1 MPLYKR
7 GTTWWIR
14 FTTPNGERVRCSA
27 GTADKVQAQEY
38 HDRLKA
44 EAWRVDK
51 LGEKPRYTW
60 DDAGYKY
67 LIETQHKAT
76 HAEDKRKMVWLQQFL
91 RGRPLSEIDR
101 ELIGRIGEIKAQE
114 ASPPTAN
121 RFLALI
127 RAVLRKAALEWEW
140 IDKVPKIRLYKE
152 AKRRVRW
159 LTPEQVQR
167 LLGELP
173 RHQRELVV
181 FALATGLR
189 QSNVLGLE
197 WSQIDLERQVAWIH
211 PDQAKARRAI
221 HVPLNSVAMDVLT
234 RQIGKHP
241 VRVFTYKGHPIAW
254 ANTRQWRAALKRAEI
269 EDFRWHDLRHTWAS
283 WLAQRGTPLNV
294 LQELGGWETEAMVRR
309 YAHLAPAQ
317 LVEHSERVASMLSGT
332 NLAQR
337 GEKRRES

>member
-7 GTTWWIR
+7 GTTWWVR
-14 FTTPNGERVRCSA
+14 FTAPNGERVRRSA
-27 GTADKVQAQEY
+27 ETADRTQAQEY

-44 EAWRVDK
+44 ETWRVDK
-51 LGEKPRYTW
+51 LGEKPSYTW

-76 HAEDKRKMVWLQQFL
+76 HNEDKRKLLWLQQFL
-91 RGRPLSEIDR
+91 RGIPLAEIDR
-101 ELIGRIGEIKAQE
+101 DLIGRIGEAKIRD
-114 ASPPTAN
+114 ASPSTAN

-173 RHQRELVV
+173 EHQRELVI

-197 WSQIDLERQVAWIH
+197 WSQVDLDRQVAWIH

-221 HVPLNSVAMDVLT
+221 HVPLNSVAMDVLS
-234 RQIGKHP
+234 RQVGKHP
-241 VRVFTYKGHPIAW
+241 VRVFTYRERPIAW
-254 ANTRQWRAALKRAEI
+254 ANTRQWREALKRAEI

-317 LVEHSERVASMLSGT
+317 LVEHSERVAVMLSGT

-337 GEKRRES
+337 GERLGGN

>member
-1 MPLYKR
+1 MAPGGDR
-7 GTTWWIR
+7 G
-14 FTTPNGERVRCSA
+14 FS
-27 GTADKVQAQEY
+27 
-38 HDRLKA
+38 
-44 EAWRVDK
+44 
-51 LGEKPRYTW
+51 
-60 DDAGYKY
+60 
-67 LIETQHKAT
+67 
-76 HAEDKRKMVWLQQFL
+76 
-91 RGRPLSEIDR
+91 
-101 ELIGRIGEIKAQE
+101 AQE

-152 AKRRVRW
+152 AKRRIRW

-173 RHQRELVV
+173 THQRELVV

-197 WSQIDLERQVAWIH
+197 WSQIDLDRQVAWIH

-241 VRVFTYKGHPIAW
+241 VRVFTYKGRPIAW
-254 ANTRQWRAALKRAEI
+254 ANTRQWREALKCAEI
-269 EDFRWHDLRHTWAS
+269 EDFRWHDLRHAWAS
-283 WLAQRGTPLNV
+283 WLAQRGTPLNA
-294 LQELGGWETEAMVRR
+294 LQ
-309 YAHLAPAQ
+309 
-317 LVEHSERVASMLSGT
+317 
-332 NLAQR
+332 N
-337 GEKRRES
+337 

>member
-7 GTTWWIR
+7 GSTWWIR
-14 FTTPNGERVRCSA
+14 FTAPNGERVRCSA
-27 GTADKVQAQEY
+27 GTGDRVQAQEY
-38 HDRLKA
+38 HDRLKS

-67 LIETQHKAT
+67 LIETQHKTT

-91 RGRPLSEIDR
+91 RGKPLSEIDR
-101 ELIGRIGEIKAQE
+101 ELVGRIGEVKAQE

-121 RFLALI
+121 RFLALV

-152 AKRRVRW
+152 AKRRIRW

-173 RHQRELVV
+173 MHQRELVV

-197 WSQIDLERQVAWIH
+197 WSQIDLDRQVAWIH

-234 RQIGKHP
+234 RQIGKHS
-241 VRVFTYKGHPIAW
+241 VRVFTYKGRPIAW
-254 ANTRQWRAALKRAEI
+254 ANTRQWRDALKRAEI

-317 LVEHSERVASMLSGT
+317 LVEHSERVASMLNGT

-337 GEKRRES
+337 GESGE